1 MNVKPIRQQVLNT
14 CDFYLFEQSFVF
26 FRYWRVEASVEIK
39 IGPVTYRG
47 PFSIARRP
55 AHWVPFADTSGLVAA
70 IENTLS
76 APRETLPVSD
86 YERLMKDGAP
96 VAVELG
102 LRSWKDV
109 GRTAFLFNVEDY
121 GKWLRVTRWPWR
133 RGMFQGWP
141 CWERVARGTPSRAR
155 AIERLVLSVQTQF
168 APRGFEFTPTRGLV
182 REPRRAPWPRRA
194 TKREA
199 AGKRNRA

>member
-1 MNVKPIRQQVLNT
+1 VNFTTYRQHLLHT

-26 FRYWRVEASVEIK
+26 FRYSRVEASVELK
-39 IGPVTYRG
+39 IGPVLYRG
-47 PFSIARRP
+47 PFSVARRP

-70 IENTLS
+70 IENAFS
-76 APRETLPVSD
+76 APGETIPRSD
-86 YERLMKDGAP
+86 YEQLVKDGNP
-96 VAVELG
+96 VALELG

-133 RGMFQGWP
+133 RGAFEGWHS
-141 CWERVARGTPSRAR
+141 WERVARGTPSRAR
-155 AIERLVLSVQTQF
+155 ALERLVLSVQKQF
-168 APRGFEFTPTRGLV
+168 APRGFEFTSTRGLV
-182 REPRRAPWPRRA
+182 PEPRRAPWPRRA

-199 AGKRNRA
+199 ARRG